1 MGSSYD
7 FETLPTWEGF
17 RAIYRHGTIS
27 LFFGFS
33 INGNRLALWIEDKGN
48 TVISPNVTM
57 SNSLDALSIMVSP
70 QHGIKTDIFIELID
84 DHLQEPF
91 LSLCRDI
98 RILLQYYPKASN
110 VLEIILRR
118 FEDWKDLLKT
128 AKQWSFKRTKGV
140 LAELLYLK
148 DVLIPEVGIEAA
160 IEAWEGPFGG
170 DQDFSLENEWREVK
184 AIVSGRNNVQISSVE
199 QLDSPIAGYLVVF
212 SLDKAT
218 NNHTQVTLGG
228 LIQWIRDALLNASIE
243 AKRRFED
250 ACHFIGIDRCLTLDK
265 YGFLCKEMRTYQ
277 ITETFPCVRQRAL
290 PVGVENVK
298 YTLDLNVVA
307 EFMVTK

>member
-1 MGSSYD
+1 MNASYD

-17 RAIYRHGTIS
+17 RAIYRHGMMS

-33 INGNRLALWIEDKGN
+33 TNGNRLALWIEDKGN
-48 TVISPNVTM
+48 TVVSPSVSM

-70 QHGIKTDIFIELID
+70 QHGVKTDIFIELID

-98 RILLQYYPKASN
+98 RILLQYYPRTSN

-148 DVLIPEVGIEAA
+148 DFLIPEIGVDSA

-199 QLDSPIAGYLVVF
+199 QLDSSQVGRLVVL
-212 SLDKAT
+212 SLDKSA
-218 NNHTQVTLGG
+218 NDKTQITLGG
-228 LIQWIRDALLNASIE
+228 LIQGIRDELLHASIG

-250 ACHFIGIDRCLTLDK
+250 ACHFIGLDRCLTLDK
-265 YGFLCKEMRTYQ
+265 YGFLCKDVRTYQ
-277 ITETFPCVRQRAL
+277 VTEAFPCIRQRAL
-290 PVGVENVK
+290 PVGVENIK

-307 EFMVTK
+307 KFMVAK